1 MPAGK
6 FPCLYHCVSAGK
18 QLSSISD
25 RYQDTQQCVV
35 RPNKMGCA
43 QTGVSILTG
52 ITKSQFSRIHRSV
65 IFYLKN
71 TEFAVEVLVYNRK
84 LHSKVE
90 VNCVSRFQDTSDQ
103 SFGFCSSLFFFFL
116 HKHKNH
122 SNSGMH
128 SSIELKFGATKGK

>member
-1 MPAGK
+1 METG
-6 FPCLYHCVSAGK
+6 
-18 QLSSISD
+18 
-25 RYQDTQQCVV
+25 R
-35 RPNKMGCA
+35 A

-52 ITKSQFSRIHRSV
+52 ITKSRFSCIHRSV

-71 TEFAVEVLVYNRK
+71 TKFAVEVLAYNRK

-90 VNCVSRFQDTSDQ
+90 VNCVSRFQNTSDQ
-103 SFGFCSSLFFFFL
+103 SFGFCSSFFFLFFL

-122 SNSGMH
+122 SNSGIH